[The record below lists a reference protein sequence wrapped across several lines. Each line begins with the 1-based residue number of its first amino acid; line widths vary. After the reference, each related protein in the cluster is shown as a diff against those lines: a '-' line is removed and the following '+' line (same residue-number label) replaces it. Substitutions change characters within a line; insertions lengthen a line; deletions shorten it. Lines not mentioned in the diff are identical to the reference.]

1 MKTIGII
8 GGMSFESTITY
19 YKTINETINNQL
31 GNLNSAKILLYSV
44 NFEEIA
50 NLQKNGEWEK
60 AAQILGECAKKLE
73 LGGADFILIATN
85 TMHKIF
91 NQIQKNIKIPLI
103 HIAQST
109 AKILKQQNIHT
120 IGLLGTQYTMM
131 EDFYKNALKKE
142 NINTITPN
150 QSDMQELSDIIFNEL
165 CKGQMKENS
174 KEKYLKIIQKLKDKG
189 AQGIVLGCTE
199 IGLLIS
205 QEDTNIP
212 IFDTALI
219 HALDAVNLALKD

>member
-1 MKTIGII
+1 M
-8 GGMSFESTITY
+8 
-19 YKTINETINNQL
+19 
-31 GNLNSAKILLYSV
+31 
-44 NFEEIA
+44 
-50 NLQKNGEWEK
+50 QKNGEWEK

-91 NQIQKNIKIPLI
+91 HQIQKNIKIPLI

-174 KEKYLKIIQKLKDKG
+174 KEKYLKIIQKLKDEG
-189 AQGIVLGCTE
+189 AQGIVLDCTE

>member
-1 MKTIGII
+1 
-8 GGMSFESTITY
+8 
-19 YKTINETINNQL
+19 
-31 GNLNSAKILLYSV
+31 
-44 NFEEIA
+44 
-50 NLQKNGEWEK
+50 
-60 AAQILGECAKKLE
+60 
-73 LGGADFILIATN
+73 
-85 TMHKIF
+85 
-91 NQIQKNIKIPLI
+91 
-103 HIAQST
+103 
-109 AKILKQQNIHT
+109 
-120 IGLLGTQYTMM
+120 
-131 EDFYKNALKKE
+131 FYKNALKKE

-165 CKGQMKENS
+165 CKGQIKENS
-174 KEKYLKIIQKLKDKG
+174 KEKYLKIIQKLKDEG

>member
-85 TMHKIF
+85 TMCRRKNKIS
-91 NQIQKNIKIPLI
+91 IWKNKTSIKVE
-103 HIAQST
+103 
-109 AKILKQQNIHT
+109 ILF
-120 IGLLGTQYTMM
+120 
-131 EDFYKNALKKE
+131 FYKA
-142 NINTITPN
+142 
-150 QSDMQELSDIIFNEL
+150 
-165 CKGQMKENS
+165 
-174 KEKYLKIIQKLKDKG
+174 
-189 AQGIVLGCTE
+189 
-199 IGLLIS
+199 
-205 QEDTNIP
+205 
-212 IFDTALI
+212 
-219 HALDAVNLALKD
+219 

>member
-91 NQIQKNIKIPLI
+91 DQIQKK
-103 HIAQST
+103 
-109 AKILKQQNIHT
+109 
-120 IGLLGTQYTMM
+120 
-131 EDFYKNALKKE
+131 YKNSSHSYCSKHS
-142 NINTITPN
+142 
-150 QSDMQELSDIIFNEL
+150 Q
-165 CKGQMKENS
+165 NS
-174 KEKYLKIIQKLKDKG
+174 KATKHTHHRL
-189 AQGIVLGCTE
+189 TRH
-199 IGLLIS
+199 
-205 QEDTNIP
+205 P
-212 IFDTALI
+212 IYYDGRFL
-219 HALDAVNLALKD
+219 

>member
-1 MKTIGII
+1 
-8 GGMSFESTITY
+8 
-19 YKTINETINNQL
+19 
-31 GNLNSAKILLYSV
+31 LYSV

-91 NQIQKNIKIPLI
+91 DQIQKNIKIPLI

-120 IGLLGTQYTMM
+120 IG
-131 EDFYKNALKKE
+131 
-142 NINTITPN
+142 
-150 QSDMQELSDIIFNEL
+150 
-165 CKGQMKENS
+165 
-174 KEKYLKIIQKLKDKG
+174 
-189 AQGIVLGCTE
+189 
-199 IGLLIS
+199 
-205 QEDTNIP
+205 
-212 IFDTALI
+212 
-219 HALDAVNLALKD
+219 

>member
-19 YKTINETINNQL
+19 YKTINQAINDKL
-31 GNLNSAKILLYSV
+31 KSLNSAKILLYSV
-44 NFEEIA
+44 NFEEIE
-50 NLQKNGEWEK
+50 NLQSQDKWQE

-91 NQIQKNIKIPLI
+91 DQIQKNIKIPLI

-174 KEKYLKIIQKLKDKG
+174 KEKYLKIIQKLKDEG